1 MTQLPFHAAMV
12 VFTMVLFVATLAL
25 NEWLFSGL
33 EFVKGI
39 NWIYLPAGVRLLS
52 TLLFGASGA
61 LGLLLVSWL
70 VSFVYFFPNDPWRA
84 FAGGI
89 LAATGPFLVYRL
101 AQRMY
106 GLQATL
112 ANLSPRRLLWL
123 ILAYSLASPGL
134 HHIWFVLSSD
144 PSNLLSGFSIMF
156 IGDLPGT
163 LIVIYAMKAVLWVH
177 STRKHLNH

>member
-1 MTQLPFHAAMV
+1 
-12 VFTMVLFVATLAL
+12 
-25 NEWLFSGL
+25 
-33 EFVKGI
+33 
-39 NWIYLPAGVRLLS
+39 
-52 TLLFGASGA
+52 
-61 LGLLLVSWL
+61 LLVSWL

-156 IGDLPGT
+156 IGDLTGT

>member
-70 VSFVYFFPNDPWRA
+70 VLWR
-84 FAGGI
+84 
-89 LAATGPFLVYRL
+89 
-101 AQRMY
+101 
-106 GLQATL
+106 
-112 ANLSPRRLLWL
+112 L
-123 ILAYSLASPGL
+123 ITMA
-134 HHIWFVLSSD
+134 
-144 PSNLLSGFSIMF
+144 
-156 IGDLPGT
+156 
-163 LIVIYAMKAVLWVH
+163 
-177 STRKHLNH
+177 

>member
-12 VFTMVLFVATLAL
+12 VFTMVLFVATLAV

-112 ANLSPRRLLWL
+112 ANLS
-123 ILAYSLASPGL
+123 GL

-156 IGDLPGT
+156 IGDLTGT